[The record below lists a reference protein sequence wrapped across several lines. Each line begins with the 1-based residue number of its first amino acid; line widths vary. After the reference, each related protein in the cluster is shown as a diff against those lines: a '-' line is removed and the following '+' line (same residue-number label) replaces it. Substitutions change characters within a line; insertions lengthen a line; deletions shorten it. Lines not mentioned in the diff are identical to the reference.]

1 MARENEQPIR
11 LPKISDGDGHRGI
24 SGYRGTVEVYDP
36 AKEKARLA
44 KEAAKAAET
53 AEAPDYESMK
63 KDDLIALAEERGI
76 DSSGNKADIIERL
89 NA

>member
-53 AEAPDYESMK
+53 AETAPTEATETKPAAK
-63 KDDLIALAEERGI
+63 K
-76 DSSGNKADIIERL
+76 SGKK
-89 NA
+89 